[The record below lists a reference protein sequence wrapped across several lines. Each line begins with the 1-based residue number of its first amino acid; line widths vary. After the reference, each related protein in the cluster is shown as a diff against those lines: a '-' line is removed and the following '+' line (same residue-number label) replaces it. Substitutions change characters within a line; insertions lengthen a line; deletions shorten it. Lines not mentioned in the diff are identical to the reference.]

1 MLDFLPIDLS
11 DKDWMTELFE
21 TGGAPSEEYNFVFAY
36 IWRKTY
42 GLTATRMGDYV
53 LVFSSKPTPS
63 YLFPCGKGPLKPVL
77 DAIIQDA
84 KDRGIQLQLHCLM
97 PEQIEQMEAIYPG
110 KFTYEL
116 QRDYADYIYSA
127 DKLRTLSGKKLHAKR
142 NHINRFLEN
151 NPNWHYEPIT
161 QDNIGDCLL
170 MNELWC
176 KQSNCDENKDLQEE
190 ACAVRQAF
198 AHYDELGFDGGLL
211 YLGDK
216 VIAYTIGSR
225 LTPDTYMVHFEK
237 AFGEIQG
244 AYPMINQQFIQHIGD
259 GYQWIN
265 RQDDMGEEGLRKAKL
280 SYYPEKIL
288 DKHIAFYKG

>member
-11 DKDWMTELFE
+11 DKEWMTELFE

-127 DKLRTLSGKKLHAKR
+127 DKLRTLSGKSCMPSA
-142 NHINRFLEN
+142 
-151 NPNWHYEPIT
+151 
-161 QDNIGDCLL
+161 
-170 MNELWC
+170 
-176 KQSNCDENKDLQEE
+176 
-190 ACAVRQAF
+190 
-198 AHYDELGFDGGLL
+198 
-211 YLGDK
+211 
-216 VIAYTIGSR
+216 TISI
-225 LTPDTYMVHFEK
+225 VF
-237 AFGEIQG
+237 
-244 AYPMINQQFIQHIGD
+244 
-259 GYQWIN
+259 
-265 RQDDMGEEGLRKAKL
+265 
-280 SYYPEKIL
+280 
-288 DKHIAFYKG
+288 

>member
-11 DKDWMTELFE
+11 DKEWMTELFE
-21 TGGAPSEEYNFVFAY
+21 AGGAPSEEYNFVFAY

-170 MNELWC
+170 MNDGANSQIVMKIRIYRKRHVRCARPLRIMM
-176 KQSNCDENKDLQEE
+176 SLGLTA
-190 ACAVRQAF
+190 ACSIWGIRSSP
-198 AHYDELGFDGGLL
+198 
-211 YLGDK
+211 
-216 VIAYTIGSR
+216 IPS
-225 LTPDTYMVHFEK
+225 VH
-237 AFGEIQG
+237 G
-244 AYPMINQQFIQHIGD
+244 
-259 GYQWIN
+259 
-265 RQDDMGEEGLRKAKL
+265 
-280 SYYPEKIL
+280 
-288 DKHIAFYKG
+288 

>member
-11 DKDWMTELFE
+11 DKEWMTELFE
-21 TGGAPSEEYNFVFAY
+21 AGGAPSEEYNFVFAY

-53 LVFSSKPTPS
+53 LVFSSK
-63 YLFPCGKGPLKPVL
+63 PLKPVL

-151 NPNWHYEPIT
+151 NPNWH
-161 QDNIGDCLL
+161 
-170 MNELWC
+170 
-176 KQSNCDENKDLQEE
+176 
-190 ACAVRQAF
+190 
-198 AHYDELGFDGGLL
+198 
-211 YLGDK
+211 
-216 VIAYTIGSR
+216 
-225 LTPDTYMVHFEK
+225 
-237 AFGEIQG
+237 
-244 AYPMINQQFIQHIGD
+244 
-259 GYQWIN
+259 
-265 RQDDMGEEGLRKAKL
+265 
-280 SYYPEKIL
+280 
-288 DKHIAFYKG
+288 

>member
-1 MLDFLPIDLS
+1 MLDCLPIDLS
-11 DKDWMTELFE
+11 DKEWMTELFE
-21 TGGAPSEEYNFVFAY
+21 AGGAPSEEYNFVFAY

-63 YLFPCGKGPLKPVL
+63 YLFPCGKWPFKPVL

-151 NPNWHYEPIT
+151 NPNWHYEPI
-161 QDNIGDCLL
+161 IFSC
-170 MNELWC
+170 
-176 KQSNCDENKDLQEE
+176 
-190 ACAVRQAF
+190 
-198 AHYDELGFDGGLL
+198 
-211 YLGDK
+211 
-216 VIAYTIGSR
+216 
-225 LTPDTYMVHFEK
+225 
-237 AFGEIQG
+237 
-244 AYPMINQQFIQHIGD
+244 
-259 GYQWIN
+259 
-265 RQDDMGEEGLRKAKL
+265 
-280 SYYPEKIL
+280 
-288 DKHIAFYKG
+288 